1 MGRIAALDLSPLV
14 AAVALFAASTAIGMA
29 NVVKIIT
36 IYEAKHELKQ
46 GSAGWIRSISGW
58 TLVVFWLLIT
68 WFLATII
75 GDWHVSGDLEGALD
89 RSWLRL
95 QIVLEIMAAL
105 GSD

>member
-1 MGRIAALDLSPLV
+1 MDISPLIAAGL
-14 AAVALFAASTAIGMA
+14 LFAVSTVVGMA

-75 GDWHVSGDLEGALD
+75 GDWHISGDLEQAID
-89 RSWLRL
+89 RSALRL
-95 QIVLEIMAAL
+95 QIMLEIMAAL

>member
-1 MGRIAALDLSPLV
+1 MELSPLI

-29 NVVKIIT
+29 SVVKIIT

-58 TLVVFWLLIT
+58 TRVVFWLFAT
-68 WFLATII
+68 WFLATIL
-75 GDWHVSGDLEGALD
+75 GDWHASGDLEGAID

-95 QIVLEIMAAL
+95 RIMLEILAAL
-105 GSD
+105 GSDR